1 MKNKTKNREID
12 TSFNFFNFFLFAF
25 CFLIIKV
32 TSAEVD
38 KKIRKKSPN
47 PSNGYL
53 CVCIEGGGVVILHNI
68 YI

>member
-1 MKNKTKNREID
+1 M
-12 TSFNFFNFFLFAF
+12 
-25 CFLIIKV
+25 
-32 TSAEVD
+32 D

-68 YI
+68 YLIHYGRARGWSVSVTVRVSLNYAYCY